1 MTMKL
6 GLYVHIP
13 FCLQKCFYCDFPSF
27 ANIADLK
34 EAYTDALCKEILMQ
48 GALLPCAVVDTIYIG
63 GGTPT
68 TLSDGL
74 LRKILASLKQAFHFN
89 ETMECSIEANPGTVN
104 PQQLESLRAAG
115 VNRISFGVQ
124 TFEDN
129 LLVKIGRIHT
139 AQAASQSVL
148 LAQAAGFTNI
158 NLDLMYGLPGQT
170 LAMLEKSMQIA
181 MDLGVDHISIYGLI
195 VEEGTVFAAKE
206 KQGQL
211 ELPSEELVE
220 QMYDR
225 IMSALPNA
233 GYERYE
239 ISNFAKAKC
248 YSRHN
253 LKYWQDQPYLGL
265 GAAAHSYINDR
276 RYANTHDVKA
286 YIAAVNSGKVAA
298 EVEEEMTST
307 VLMEEFCFLAL
318 RTKWGIDCGKFAE
331 KFGRSIFAVYGN
343 VIKNL
348 QEKKLLT
355 VDARSVYL
363 TALGMKYGNQVF
375 AEFLLDT

>member
-1 MTMKL
+1 MKL
-6 GLYVHIP
+6 GLYIHIP

-34 EAYTDALCKEILMQ
+34 EAYTDALCKEILTQ
-48 GALLPCAVVDTIYIG
+48 GALLPCAVIDTLYIG

-68 TLSDGL
+68 TLSDGML
-74 LRKILASLKQAFHFN
+74 SRILAAVKQAFHFS
-89 ETMECSIEANPGTVN
+89 EAMECSIEANPGTVN
-104 PQQLESLRAAG
+104 QQQLETLRQAG
-115 VNRISFGVQ
+115 LNRISFGVQ
-124 TFEDN
+124 TFEDK
-129 LLVKIGRIHT
+129 LLAKIGRIHT
-139 AQAASQSVL
+139 SKEARQSVL

-181 MDLGVDHISIYGLI
+181 MDLGVAHISIYGLI
-195 VEEGTVFAAKE
+195 VEDGTVFAMQK
-206 KQGQL
+206 KQGRL

-225 IMSALPNA
+225 IMAVLPEA

-248 YSRHN
+248 YSQHN
-253 LKYWQDQPYLGL
+253 LKYWQNQPYLGL
-265 GAAAHSYINDR
+265 GAAAHSYIDGC

-286 YIAAVNSGKVAA
+286 YIAAVNSGKLVA
-298 EVEEEMTST
+298 ETEEDMTST

-318 RTKWGIDCGKFAE
+318 RTKWGIECEKFADN
-331 KFGRSIFAVYGN
+331 FGQSLFTVYGD
-343 VIKNL
+343 VIKKLQVKNL
-348 QEKKLLT
+348 LA
-355 VDARSVYL
+355 VDGGSVYL